1 MIEAIDLKYGKVI
14 KVEDTL
20 YFVIE
25 AHHVKKAQRRAFIKA
40 KLKHILQGN
49 VIERTFRSDEEI
61 EDVYVERKNM
71 QFLFKSGNEW
81 TFMDTEN
88 FEQIV
93 LTEDLIGDKADLI
106 KEGQNLIVLFYN
118 EKPIGIELPPSVELK
133 VASTEPGVK
142 GDTVSTPMKP
152 AILETGLKVMVPL
165 FIKEGDVLKI
175 DTETKS
181 YIERV

>member
-1 MIEAIDLKYGKVI
+1 
-14 KVEDTL
+14 
-20 YFVIE
+20 
-25 AHHVKKAQRRAFIKA
+25 
-40 KLKHILQGN
+40 
-49 VIERTFRSDEEI
+49 
-61 EDVYVERKNM
+61 M

-106 KEGQNLIVLFYN
+106 KEGQNLVVLFYN
-118 EKPIGIELPPSVELK
+118 EKPLGIELPPSVELK